1 MRETGLYADVK
12 KDSLIFSFFE
22 SYEICFA
29 DIKIIFITLE
39 TMRILRFL
47 RRLTG
52 RKPAYAPVLAQ
63 QSTYL
68 VQASRALLAMTESED
83 HSQWRMYEKEVKACE
98 VQGDALLA
106 DFQEQLYED
115 IMTAVTRSDFQT
127 VAMDVDAFLDHIN
140 DSAKSILLY
149 MPERI
154 DPHIRDIA
162 QYICAE
168 ADAIRVIMP
177 FIGNM
182 KMNYSQ
188 IVMQCDRITELEHA
202 ADDAFAE
209 YIGYIFTKETNP
221 IEVIKYKNIVE
232 AFEATTDA
240 AKRVS
245 DNIRKMIMRYAD

>member
-1 MRETGLYADVK
+1 MK
-12 KDSLIFSFFE
+12 
-22 SYEICFA
+22 
-29 DIKIIFITLE
+29 
-39 TMRILRFL
+39 ILRFF

-68 VQASRALLAMTESED
+68 VQASRALLAMTETTD

-115 IMTAVTRSDFQT
+115 IMTSVTRGDFQT
-127 VAMDVDAFLDHIN
+127 VAMDIDGFLDHIN

-149 MPERI
+149 MPARI
-154 DPHIRDIA
+154 DSQIRDIA
-162 QYICAE
+162 QFILAE
-168 ADAIRVIMP
+168 AEAIRAMMP
-177 FIGNM
+177 YIGNM
-182 KMNYSQ
+182 KKNYSQ

-209 YIGYIFTKETNP
+209 YIGFIFTKETNA

-245 DNIRKMIMRYAD
+245 DSIRKMMMRYVD

>member
-1 MRETGLYADVK
+1 MK
-12 KDSLIFSFFE
+12 
-22 SYEICFA
+22 
-29 DIKIIFITLE
+29 
-39 TMRILRFL
+39 ILRFF

-52 RKPAYAPVLAQ
+52 RKPAYAPVMAQ

-68 VQASRALLAMTESED
+68 LQAARALVAMTETED
-83 HSQWRMYEKEVKACE
+83 HAQWRMCEKEVKACE

-115 IMTAVTRSDFQT
+115 IMTPVTRGDFQT
-127 VAMDVDAFLDHIN
+127 IAMEIDGFLDHIN

-149 MPERI
+149 MPKRI

-162 QYICAE
+162 QFIVAE
-168 ADAIRVIMP
+168 AEAIRAMMP
-177 FIGNM
+177 HMGDM
-182 KMNYSQ
+182 KNNYSQ

-202 ADDAFAE
+202 ADDSFAE
-209 YIGYIFTKETNP
+209 YIGYIFTKETNA
-221 IEVIKYKNIVE
+221 IELIKYKNIVE

-245 DNIRKMIMRYAD
+245 DTVRKMMMRYAY